1 MCGIA
6 GVATRG
12 PSPPRELLA
21 AMCDAMRHRGPDGE
35 GFHIEPGI
43 GLGMRRLA
51 VLDLVTGDQP
61 VTNEARTV
69 HVIFNGE
76 IYNYRELRSE
86 LAARGHRFRGT
97 GDSEVIPRLY
107 EEYGLAF
114 LSRLNG
120 MFAIALWDSEL
131 KRLLLARDRMG
142 IKPLYYSLHDGSL
155 WFSSEVKCILAAGG
169 SARVIDP
176 AGVDQLLTFE
186 YTASPTTLFEDV
198 KKLAPGAWLTF
209 SGFSGGKVHQGRFWS
224 LPSGQPSLTGDSPEI
239 AERLR
244 HTLLG
249 AVRRQLASDVP
260 LGAFLSGGI
269 DSSILV
275 AAMKEVSPA
284 PPLTF
289 SIGFGDPTYSE
300 LHHARAVAKHC
311 GTEHH
316 EEVLTPDYLAV
327 LPEVI
332 SQLDQPIADFSVFP
346 TLLVAKIAR
355 RRVTVALGGDGGDEL
370 FGGYDTYRA
379 DRLSAR
385 LLDWQPAPVRA
396 AAEWLAR
403 GLPLGRGKRGLANE
417 LRRFLEGA
425 RLPRDWQHLRWMV
438 FLREDQRARLY
449 TREFRA
455 QVAGAAEGLV
465 RSVLED
471 AGADR
476 LAAQMRCDLSLYLPE
491 DILAKVDAMSMAS
504 SLEARVPYLDNEV
517 VDLALAIPS
526 RLKVRG
532 GVRKWILKRAFAGS
546 LPQSVLRRG
555 KEGFSMPMKH
565 WLTHEW
571 NGLMH
576 ELLSPR
582 SLAAEGLFDARYV
595 ERLMREHETGAH
607 NHSHLLWALMVFQ
620 LWRDRFRAGIELPG
634 VRVHAA

>member
-6 GVATRG
+6 GVVTRG
-12 PSPPRELLA
+12 SSPPRELIG
-21 AMCDAMRHRGPDGE
+21 AMCDVMRHRGPDGE
-35 GFHIEPGI
+35 GVHVEPGV

-51 VLDLVTGDQP
+51 VLDLTTGDQP
-61 VTNEARTV
+61 VTNDSGSVCAV
-69 HVIFNGE
+69 FNGE
-76 IYNYRELRSE
+76 IYNYRELRDE

-120 MFAIALWDSEL
+120 MFAIALWDREL

-142 IKPLYYSLHDGSL
+142 IKPLYYSVRGGSV
-155 WFSSEVKCILAAGG
+155 WFASEVKCILAAGG
-169 SARVIDP
+169 SSRAIDP
-176 AGVDQLLTFE
+176 LGVDQLLTFE
-186 YTASPTTLFEDV
+186 YTASPTTLFQDV
-198 KKLAPGAWLTF
+198 RKLPPGSWLTVC
-209 SGFSGGKVHQGRFWS
+209 GGKVQQGRFWS
-224 LPSGQPSLTGDSPEI
+224 LPAAQPQPVRDV
-239 AERLR
+239 AEVAGRLR
-244 HTLLG
+244 HTLLE

-275 AAMKEVSPA
+275 AAMREVSPA

-300 LHHARAVAKHC
+300 LRHARTVAAHC
-311 GTEHH
+311 GTRHH
-316 EEVLTPDYLAV
+316 EEVLTPDYLSV

-346 TLLVAKIAR
+346 TLLVARMAR

-385 LLDWQPAPVRA
+385 LLDWQPAPLRA

-403 GLPLGRGKRGLANE
+403 GLPLRPGKRGLANE

-425 RLPRDWQHLRWMV
+425 RLPSDWQHLRWMV
-438 FLREDQRARLY
+438 FLREEQRAQLY

-455 QVAGAAEGLV
+455 EVSGAAQGLV
-465 RSVLED
+465 RAALED

-476 LAAQMRCDLSLYLPE
+476 LSAQMRCDLKLYLPE
-491 DILAKVDAMSMAS
+491 NILAKVDAMSMAS

-517 VDLALAIPS
+517 VDLALSIPS
-526 RLKVRG
+526 DLKVRG
-532 GVRKWILKRAFAGS
+532 GVRKWILKRAFAGL
-546 LPQSVLRRG
+546 LPEPVLRRG
-555 KEGFSMPMKH
+555 KEGFSMPMKQ
-565 WLTHEW
+565 WLAQEW

-576 ELLSPR
+576 ELLSPSR
-582 SLAAEGLFDARYV
+582 LAAEGLFDARYAQ
-595 ERLMREHETGAH
+595 RLMREHESGTH

-620 LWRDRFRAGIELPG
+620 LWRDRFGAGIELPG
-634 VRVHAA
+634 VHVHAA

>member
-12 PSPPRELLA
+12 STPPRELIG
-21 AMCDAMRHRGPDGE
+21 AMCGAMRHRGPDGE
-35 GFHIEPGI
+35 GIYTEPGV

-51 VLDLVTGDQP
+51 VLDLLTGDQP
-61 VTNEARTV
+61 VSNETGTV
-69 HVIFNGE
+69 QVVFNGE
-76 IYNYRELRSE
+76 IYNYLELREE
-86 LAARGHRFRGT
+86 LAAKGHRFRGT

-107 EEYGLAF
+107 EEHGLAF

-120 MFAIALWDSEL
+120 MFAIALWDSAL
-131 KRLLLARDRMG
+131 KRLLLARDRFG
-142 IKPLYYSLHDGSL
+142 IKPLYYSFHGGSF
-155 WFSSEVKCILAAGG
+155 WFASEVKCILAGGG
-169 SARVIDP
+169 SARVVDP
-176 AGVDQLLTFE
+176 LGVDQLLTFE

-198 KKLAPGAWLTF
+198 RKLPPGGWVTI
-209 SGFSGGKVHQGRFWS
+209 GGGKLHQGRFWS
-224 LPSGQPSLTGDSPEI
+224 LPAAEPSPVRDVDELAGQVRGSILT
-239 AERLR
+239 
-244 HTLLG
+244 

-275 AAMKEVSPA
+275 AAMTEVSPT

-300 LHHARAVAKHC
+300 LRYARAVAAHC
-311 GTEHH
+311 GTRHH
-316 EEVLTPDYLAV
+316 EEILTPDFLSL

-346 TLLVAKIAR
+346 TLMVARMAR

-379 DRLSAR
+379 DSLSAR
-385 LLDWQPAPVRA
+385 LLDWQPARLRA

-403 GLPLGRGKRGLANE
+403 SLPLGRGKRGLANQ

-425 RLPRDWQHLRWMV
+425 ALPAEWQHLRWMM
-438 FLREDQRARLY
+438 FLREEQRAQLY

-465 RSVLED
+465 RAVLED
-471 AGADR
+471 GGSDR
-476 LAAQMRCDLSLYLPE
+476 LARQMRCDIRLYLPE
-491 DILAKVDAMSMAS
+491 DILAKVDAMSMAT
-504 SLEARVPYLDNEV
+504 SLEARVPYLDNDV
-517 VDLALAIPS
+517 VDLALTIPS
-526 RLKVRG
+526 ELKVRG

-546 LPQSVLRRG
+546 LPPAVLGRG
-555 KEGFSMPMKH
+555 KEGFSMPMKQ

-576 ELLSPR
+576 ELLSPA

-595 ERLMREHETGAH
+595 GRLMREHESGAH

-620 LWRDRFRAGIELPG
+620 LWRDRFKAGIELPG

>member
-12 PSPPRELLA
+12 STPPRELIG
-21 AMCDAMRHRGPDGE
+21 AMCDAMRHRGPDGDGVYLE
-35 GFHIEPGI
+35 AGI

-61 VTNEARTV
+61 VTNEAGTV
-69 HVIFNGE
+69 HVVFNGE
-76 IYNYRELRSE
+76 IYNYRELRAE
-86 LAARGHRFRGT
+86 LAAKGHRFRGT

-107 EEYGLAF
+107 EEHGLAF

-131 KRLLLARDRMG
+131 QRLLLARDRMG
-142 IKPLYYSLHDGSL
+142 IKPLYYSLHGGNL
-155 WFSSEVKCILAAGG
+155 WFASEVKCILAAGG
-169 SARVIDP
+169 SARAIDP
-176 AGVDQLLTFE
+176 LGVDQLLTFE

-198 KKLAPGAWLTF
+198 RKLPPGSWLTL
-209 SGFSGGKVHQGRFWS
+209 SGGKLHQGRFWS
-224 LPSGQPSLTGDSPEI
+224 LPAVVPSRVTDVTELAGQVRNTVLT
-239 AERLR
+239 
-244 HTLLG
+244 

-275 AAMKEVSPA
+275 AAMKEVSSA

-300 LHHARAVAKHC
+300 LRFARAVAAHC
-311 GTEHH
+311 GTRHH
-316 EEVLTPDYLAV
+316 EEILTPDYLSL

-346 TLLVAKIAR
+346 TLLVARMAR

-403 GLPLGRGKRGLANE
+403 ALPLGKGKRGLANE

-425 RLPRDWQHLRWMV
+425 RLPSDWQHLRWMV
-438 FLREDQRARLY
+438 FLREDQRSRLY
-449 TREFRA
+449 TRDFRA
-455 QVAGAAEGLV
+455 QIAGAAEGLV
-465 RSVLED
+465 RTVLED
-471 AGADR
+471 GGTDR
-476 LAAQMRCDLSLYLPE
+476 LAAQMRCDLRLYLPE
-491 DILAKVDAMSMAS
+491 DILAKVDAMSMAT

-526 RLKVRG
+526 GLKVRG
-532 GVRKWILKRAFAGS
+532 GVRKWILKQAFAQD
-546 LPQSVLRRG
+546 LPEAVLRRG
-555 KEGFSMPMKH
+555 KEGFSIPMKQ
-565 WLTHEW
+565 WLTREW
-571 NGLMH
+571 NVLMH

-582 SLAAEGLFDARYV
+582 SLAAEGLFDSRYV
-595 ERLMREHETGAH
+595 EQLMREHETGTH

-620 LWRDRFRAGIELPG
+620 LWRDRFEADIELPG
-634 VRVHAA
+634 VRDHAA